1 MRNGK
6 EAGGKTLVVNARA
19 VVTDCIGLNLRQ
31 AARQVTRFMDERLK
45 ETGLGLAQFG
55 LLALIAGSQD
65 DSIAALAERSGLDQ
79 STLSRNL
86 RHLEHA
92 GLIEIAAVE
101 TDLRRR
107 AVWLTE
113 QGARQL
119 EKAIPAWR
127 QAQEALAAV
136 IAPQQIRTLAATA
149 KGL

>member
-1 MRNGK
+1 MKNSK
-6 EAGGKTLVVNARA
+6 EAHGKTLVVDARA
-19 VVTDCIGLNLRQ
+19 IVADCIGLNLRV
-31 AARQVTRFMDERLK
+31 AARQVTKFMDERLK

-55 LLALIAGSQD
+55 LLALIAGGQD

-86 RHLEHA
+86 RHLENA

-101 TDLRRR
+101 ADLRRR

-127 QAQEALAAV
+127 EAQETLAAV
-136 IAPQQIRTLAATA
+136 IAPQPIRTLAATA
-149 KGL
+149 KRL